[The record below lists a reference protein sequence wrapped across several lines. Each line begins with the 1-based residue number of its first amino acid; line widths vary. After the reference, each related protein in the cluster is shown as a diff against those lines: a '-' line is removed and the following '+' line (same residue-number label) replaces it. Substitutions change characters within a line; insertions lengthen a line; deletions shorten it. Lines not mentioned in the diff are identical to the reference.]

1 MYCNRWQRGW
11 VVPRI
16 ISILASVALVTCAGC
31 ELAGVAAT
39 TLQGEQDIAPAYSG
53 LKGQRVAIMVWVDE
67 GVAMDHPNIRAD
79 VADGLR
85 GKLQQCIDAELDDLK
100 NTTFLNTAQVLRFQ
114 DAYPEV
120 QADSAEQIALRFPAA
135 TRLVY
140 VEVESLSLHPSDSL
154 DLSRG
159 QVMAD
164 VKAVEVANGRAK
176 LAYQSDSVGG
186 VYPKQSPPEGM
197 PGLSDD
203 LVYHKSID
211 SLTTELAKL
220 FISHPADEQ

>member
-1 MYCNRWQRGW
+1 M
-11 VVPRI
+11 
-16 ISILASVALVTCAGC
+16 LTCAGC
-31 ELAGVAAT
+31 QLAGVAAAK
-39 TLQGEQDIAPAYSG
+39 LQGEEDISPAYSG
-53 LKGQRVAIMVWVDE
+53 LKGQRVAIMVWADE

-100 NTTFLNTAQVLRFQ
+100 NTTFLSTAQVLRFQ
-114 DAYPEV
+114 DAHPEA
-120 QADSAEQIALRFPAA
+120 QADSAEQIALRFPA
-135 TRLVY
+135 TRLIY

-176 LAYQSDSVGG
+176 LAYQIDSVGG
-186 VYPKQSPPEGM
+186 VYPKQAPPEGM
-197 PGLSDD
+197 PGLSDE
-203 LVYHKSID
+203 LVYHKTID
-211 SLTTELAKL
+211 LLTSELAKL
-220 FISHPADEQ
+220 FITHEADVQ

>member
-1 MYCNRWQRGW
+1 MYCNWWQRGW

-16 ISILASVALVTCAGC
+16 LSILVFGAMLTCAGC
-31 ELAGVAAT
+31 QLAGVAAAK
-39 TLQGEQDIAPAYSG
+39 LQGEEDISPAYSG
-53 LKGQRVAIMVWVDE
+53 LKGQRVAIMVWADE

-100 NTTFLNTAQVLRFQ
+100 NTTFLSTAQVLRFQ
-114 DAYPEV
+114 DAHPEA
-120 QADSAEQIALRFPAA
+120 QADSAEQIALRFPA
-135 TRLVY
+135 TRLIY

-176 LAYQSDSVGG
+176 LAYQIDSVGG
-186 VYPKQSPPEGM
+186 VYPKQAPPEGM
-197 PGLSDD
+197 PGLSDE
-203 LVYHKSID
+203 LVYHKTID
-211 SLTTELAKL
+211 LLTSELAKL
-220 FISHPADEQ
+220 FITHEADVQ